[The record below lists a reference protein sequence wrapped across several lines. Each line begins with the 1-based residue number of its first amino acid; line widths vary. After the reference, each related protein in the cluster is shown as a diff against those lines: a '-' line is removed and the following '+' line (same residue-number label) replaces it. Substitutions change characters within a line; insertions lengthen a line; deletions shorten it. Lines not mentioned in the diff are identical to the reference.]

1 LQHRGQNLELRQSVA
16 RVSIPRNAGFL
27 LPISL
32 SIGNKPLAARQLRYD
47 KKARWGNPVLPPVP
61 GWGLLPCENDAAHDS
76 NAQKPTVRRRLGE
89 RVKSTISAL

>member
-1 LQHRGQNLELRQSVA
+1 
-16 RVSIPRNAGFL
+16 
-27 LPISL
+27 
-32 SIGNKPLAARQLRYD
+32 
-47 KKARWGNPVLPPVP
+47 VLPPVP